1 MGSELNHAMRL
12 PTIIPARVSS
22 FLSQAKLPQSRRS
35 FRKRSIGG
43 LIFRHRR
50 RGLFKLVFF
59 LFENCF
65 RTSFRFHSR
74 FAGQT

>member
-22 FLSQAKLPQSRRS
+22 FLSQPKLPQARRP
-35 FRKRSIGG
+35 FRKGSISG
-43 LIFRHRR
+43 LIFRHRL

-59 LFENCF
+59 PFENCF

-74 FAGQT
+74 LAGQT